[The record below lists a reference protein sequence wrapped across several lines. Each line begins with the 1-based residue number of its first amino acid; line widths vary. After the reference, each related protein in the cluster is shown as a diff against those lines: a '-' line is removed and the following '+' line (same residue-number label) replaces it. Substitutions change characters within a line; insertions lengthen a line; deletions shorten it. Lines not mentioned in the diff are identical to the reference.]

1 MNSFNNI
8 ERFKYTKNQAD
19 VVSLSEYI
27 VFEDERAK
35 EKYAVLKLTNNLNQN
50 LYEVQLEISQYDR
63 KDNLVEKVVVS
74 YDNFKAK
81 ANETFVP
88 NAKVKLNYLCKT
100 ISVRLVFARFER
112 VKFEQNELVDLNRVF
127 KDYKA
132 TLETTKEIVVKKTI
146 IENPI
151 KKTKRRF
158 SLKDTTKK
166 NKVKFP
172 TVFNVIIS
180 IILCVVT
187 SVTAY
192 NYTKNNVN
200 RFSVANYDFEYIS
213 DNYAAII
220 GYDGFEK
227 NLTIPTHIGDRE
239 IIKIDEYAFK
249 NSKIE
254 SITIYNPKI
263 TIDNFAFYRCK
274 KLTSVTIKSEASLLE
289 YAFFDCPA
297 IENISMMSAT
307 LTTNAFAG
315 SYNVKNLEYG
325 KCSLNHLID
334 AFYVQDERVLV
345 FDTIKTKQFE
355 LRHEFLDRI
364 VVNYAIYVNESCYV
378 EPTVYEE
385 FNVVRTII

>member
-180 IILCVVT
+180 IILCV
-187 SVTAY
+187 A
-192 NYTKNNVN
+192 
-200 RFSVANYDFEYIS
+200 
-213 DNYAAII
+213 
-220 GYDGFEK
+220 
-227 NLTIPTHIGDRE
+227 L
-239 IIKIDEYAFK
+239 
-249 NSKIE
+249 
-254 SITIYNPKI
+254 
-263 TIDNFAFYRCK
+263 
-274 KLTSVTIKSEASLLE
+274 
-289 YAFFDCPA
+289 
-297 IENISMMSAT
+297 
-307 LTTNAFAG
+307 
-315 SYNVKNLEYG
+315 
-325 KCSLNHLID
+325 
-334 AFYVQDERVLV
+334 
-345 FDTIKTKQFE
+345 
-355 LRHEFLDRI
+355 
-364 VVNYAIYVNESCYV
+364 
-378 EPTVYEE
+378 
-385 FNVVRTII
+385 